1 MVILNKL
8 CTRRSIGVYALRH
21 LDSFSAATVRL
32 ANAVT
37 YDINSGLWQ
46 VVAADLFECY
56 SAPRQDKKQ
65 RFLGKFLHL
74 TLIAPV

>member
-1 MVILNKL
+1 
-8 CTRRSIGVYALRH
+8 
-21 LDSFSAATVRL
+21 
-32 ANAVT
+32 
-37 YDINSGLWQ
+37 LWQ